1 MGNIA
6 SFEYD
11 GICLDLWSALQRDK
25 FLRDFGKHP
34 TVQNLSER
42 YIIPA
47 KNGLFAII
55 YLRGYKDTKCCA
67 TFAERA
73 VCISGAAASVSVLC
87 ILIYDWNPLLLP

>member
-11 GICLDLWSALQRDK
+11 GICLDLWSALHRDK
-25 FLRDFGKHP
+25 FLRDFGKLP
-34 TVQNLSER
+34 MAQNLNER
-42 YIIPA
+42 YIFLA
-47 KNGLFAII
+47 KIGLFAII
-55 YLRGYKDTKCCA
+55 YMRDYKDTKCCA